1 MSSINVTKFS
11 GETEP
16 YDETKLQESLQSA
29 GATTAITDQ
38 ITSAIQEILYDG
50 ISTQKIYSEAFEMLR
65 TLSEKSA
72 GRYKLKEAIFELG
85 PSGYPFERF
94 ISELL
99 KRMGYETQ
107 SGIFIQGH
115 CISHEIDVFA
125 HKDQEVIIAEC
136 KFHNRE
142 DGRSDI
148 RVPLYIHSRF
158 LDIKKRWETLPEH
171 KGMKHSGWIVT
182 NTRFTKDAEIYGEC
196 VGLKLLGWRYPRH
209 EGLNDLVTK
218 ANLHPVT
225 SLSTLDSSDKN
236 ALLKNDILFCKQIC
250 ENRDVLYDAGIHPR
264 RANRIAREAGA
275 ICDLEL

>member
-29 GATTAITDQ
+29 WATTAITDQ

-107 SGIFIQGH
+107 SGIDRKSTRLNSSH
-115 CISHEIDVFA
+115 VAISYAVF
-125 HKDQEVIIAEC
+125 C
-136 KFHNRE
+136 
-142 DGRSDI
+142 
-148 RVPLYIHSRF
+148 L
-158 LDIKKRWETLPEH
+158 KK
-171 KGMKHSGWIVT
+171 K
-182 NTRFTKDAEIYGEC
+182 
-196 VGLKLLGWRYPRH
+196 
-209 EGLNDLVTK
+209 
-218 ANLHPVT
+218 
-225 SLSTLDSSDKN
+225 
-236 ALLKNDILFCKQIC
+236 
-250 ENRDVLYDAGIHPR
+250 
-264 RANRIAREAGA
+264 
-275 ICDLEL
+275 